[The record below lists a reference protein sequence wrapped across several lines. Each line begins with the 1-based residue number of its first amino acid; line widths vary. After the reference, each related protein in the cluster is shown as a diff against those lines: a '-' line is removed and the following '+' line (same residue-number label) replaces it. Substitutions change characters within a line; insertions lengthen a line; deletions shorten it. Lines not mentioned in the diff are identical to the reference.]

1 MKWVNDSEGPNQY
14 FSLSDSQNISIATP
28 DPVQIS
34 FPAGARLAHIFQKKK
49 KKKKKIIAVINT

>member
-14 FSLSDSQNISIATP
+14 FSLSDSQNVFIATQ

-34 FPAGARLAHIFQKKK
+34 FPTGAALAHIFQKKK
-49 KKKKKIIAVINT
+49 KIIAIINT